1 MSRIEIGGVHVEY
14 HEQGTGEPVVLLH
27 SSGASGGQWRALAE
41 RLSARYRVIAPD
53 LYGYGATAHW
63 PGRGVFSLA
72 HEAQIVHAMLGRA
85 GEPAHLVGHSY
96 GGAVA
101 LHVARLRSDL
111 LRSLTVIEPVAFHL
125 LSDRSEIIA
134 VAEAVTRAVAC
145 GDYSG
150 GFGTFVDYWS
160 GPGSWDATPAAKRD
174 AMAARLAKVAL
185 DFHATLNEPARLEDF
200 GDLPL
205 STLVLQ
211 GACSPLPTRRICELL
226 ARVLP
231 DSQLMKIEGAG
242 HMAPLT
248 HRDSVNALIAAH
260 IEVNSGRLSRRPEAR
275 QAFPGTGVSCAA
287 GAAA

>member
-1 MSRIEIGGVHVEY
+1 MSTIEIGGVHVEY
-14 HEQGTGEPVVLLH
+14 HEQGTGEPVLLLH
-27 SSGASGGQWRALAE
+27 SSGASSSQWRALAE
-41 RLSARYRVIAPD
+41 RLSARYRVVAPD

-63 PGRGVFSLA
+63 PGRGAFSLA
-72 HEAQIVHAMLGRA
+72 HEAEIVHALLGHV

-101 LHVARLRSDL
+101 LRVARLRSAL

-125 LSDRSEIIA
+125 LEDRSEITA
-134 VAEAVTRAVAC
+134 VAARVAQCVAC
-145 GDYSG
+145 GDYLG
-150 GFGTFVDYWS
+150 GFGSFFDYWC

-200 GDLPL
+200 GGLPL
-205 STLVLQ
+205 PTLVLQ
-211 GACSPLPTRRICELL
+211 GACSPLPTRRICEQL

-231 DSQLMKIEGAG
+231 ESQLATIEGAG

-260 IEVNSGRLSRRPEAR
+260 VEVNSGRLSRRPEAA

-287 GAAA
+287 AAAV